1 MQKLDGGKHME
12 KQIAI
17 ITGAT
22 GGLGKEFVRQLIDEV
37 WAKNAILF
45 KILPS

>member
-1 MQKLDGGKHME
+1 ME

-22 GGLGKEFVRQLIDEV
+22 GGLGKEFVRQLIDE
-37 WAKNAILF
+37 ANGSFNRFFGAGNRK
-45 KILPS
+45 PHQYT